1 MQKKKH
7 SLSCSYIF
15 LRRRAFW
22 CKKNISRKKWIQVPS
37 FERHN
42 GNLSADNSSADN
54 SSADNLPYTNLSA
67 DNSPADNSP
76 ANNLPPG

>member
-1 MQKKKH
+1 MQKKKTQFVLLIH
-7 SLSCSYIF
+7 LPSTKGILMQ
-15 LRRRAFW
+15 
-22 CKKNISRKKWIQVPS
+22 KNISRKKWIQVPS